1 MVWGEALI
9 FQRLLV
15 VISGVDGSV
24 VVWMGWGLVIEV
36 SGSARVDSALVFA
49 SGKFFQFWK
58 IPPAFCIKI
67 RG

>member
-1 MVWGEALI
+1 MKSRGVVWLVGEWGG
-9 FQRLLV
+9 
-15 VISGVDGSV
+15 GVDFIGR
-24 VVWMGWGLVIEV
+24 
-36 SGSARVDSALVFA
+36 ARVDSALDFA